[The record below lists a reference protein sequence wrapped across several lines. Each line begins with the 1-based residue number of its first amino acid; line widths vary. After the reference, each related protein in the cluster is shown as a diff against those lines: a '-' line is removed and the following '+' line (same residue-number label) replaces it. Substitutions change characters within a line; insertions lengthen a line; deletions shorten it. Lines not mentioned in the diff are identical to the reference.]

1 MHVIDAMTAET
12 GFGSILVFVINMAAI
27 AFKLFVFAGEPEIGF
42 VVIETQLGPQ
52 SLAMTLGA
60 FFAQASLM
68 RVFLVALVAL
78 RRSFAM
84 FFIFLMAQGTLQS
97 PVRAL

>member
-42 VVIETQLGPQ
+42 IVIEAQLGPQ
-52 SLAMTLGA
+52 GLAMTLGA

-68 RVFLVALVAL
+68 GIFLMTLVAL

-84 FFIFLMAQGTLQS
+84 FFIFLMTH
-97 PVRAL
+97 RALQGAVCSF